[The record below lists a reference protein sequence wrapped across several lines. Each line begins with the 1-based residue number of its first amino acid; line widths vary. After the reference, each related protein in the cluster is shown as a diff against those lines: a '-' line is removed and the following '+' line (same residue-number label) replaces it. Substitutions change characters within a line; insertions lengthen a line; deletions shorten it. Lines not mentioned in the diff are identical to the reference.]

1 MCASQHTP
9 SDSGLKETF
18 SRSHN
23 SKFPRLEKTN
33 IQPNKSLDL
42 KLLNIKKMLMHQ
54 NCKWRKH
61 PSVACFSISRGT
73 DILTTGSQAVQLFH
87 SLFQLWILIKKQ
99 HFFNYGNECENS
111 LVWQYKLTFWTWTFW
126 QTSQEEEEKCTFL
139 WVTVT
144 LAELTFSLTFL
155 IWPLSY
161 VRAALLKPRA
171 ACLWIAVSNRQLV
184 LFTVFNSLPEASLH
198 LLYFKEEIVLI

>member
-9 SDSGLKETF
+9 SDSGLKEAF

-61 PSVACFSISRGT
+61 SSMACFSISRGT

-87 SLFQLWILIKKQ
+87 SLFQLWILIKK
-99 HFFNYGNECENS
+99 NI
-111 LVWQYKLTFWTWTFW
+111 
-126 QTSQEEEEKCTFL
+126 
-139 WVTVT
+139 
-144 LAELTFSLTFL
+144 FL
-155 IWPLSY
+155 ITAMN
-161 VRAALLKPRA
+161 VK
-171 ACLWIAVSNRQLV
+171 IV
-184 LFTVFNSLPEASLH
+184 LFDNVSWLFEPGRFDKHHKKRKKSALSCELLSH
-198 LLYFKEEIVLI
+198 LLSWHLAWHFSYDHLVMSGLHY